1 MVQADLVVINCF
13 DNANIVTIGRNQMFI
28 LLLFRY
34 IVLLSFDKMSILC
47 SYVF

>member
-28 LLLFRY
+28 LQIHST
-34 IVLLSFDKMSILC
+34 IV
-47 SYVF
+47 VR